1 MAEIDV
7 SNLQAPAG
15 ASKFIHLQRNAAGEV
30 VDMKE
35 VKIEENKA
43 LDLDTRGFDPFRK
56 LTETRLANGSKVN
69 IPLREAMLNQ
79 PDAAEILR
87 TGIRFLAFSKYQN
100 MPRTFEKIVTYA
112 DSNKPQEEYL
122 RDAAIGRLPY
132 APSGTEAPEVTSSF
146 EGGVT
151 IQNNLYRAIVSVLG
165 DWIKFDQIGK
175 IKQTADLL
183 GRALRMTEE
192 FAVYSALT
200 TTGNYTRN
208 STTNDNDV
216 GANTAATTFNGA
228 GLELALA
235 TIGTSK
241 DRKSGVY
248 LGYKADTIVI
258 GPRMEVPVKQLLM
271 SANLNRAGGN
281 TTNEVRGMGEMN
293 MYKGMVNNIIISPWF
308 STGANGYQWALYDST
323 VDWCVFQT
331 VEAPQVLQESSDAAS
346 EAWLTKDKIRFL
358 ARNYFGV
365 GIVDDRAA
373 FYSSSTT
380 APTVS

>member
-7 SNLQAPAG
+7 SNLQAPGG
-15 ASKFIHLQRNAAGEV
+15 AAKFINLQRNAAGEV
-30 VDMKE
+30 VNMTE
-35 VKIEENKA
+35 VKIEENSN
-43 LDLDTRGFDPFRK
+43 LDLGNKGFDPFRK
-56 LTETRLANGSKVN
+56 LTEAKLPNGSKVN
-69 IPLREAMLNQ
+69 LSLREAMLNT

-100 MPRTFEKIVTYA
+100 MPRTFDKIVTYA

-216 GANTAATTFNGA
+216 GANTAATTFNGV

-235 TIGTSK
+235 TIATAK
-241 DRKSGVY
+241 DRKSGAY
-248 LGYKADTIVI
+248 LGFKGDTIVI

-271 SANLNRAGGN
+271 STNLNRAGGN
-281 TTNEVRGMGEMN
+281 TTNEVRGMGDQN
-293 MYKGMVNNIIISPWF
+293 QYKGMVNNIIISPWF
-308 STGANGYQWALYDST
+308 PTGVNAFQWLVFDST
-323 VDWCVFQT
+323 VNWCQFQT
-331 VEAPQVLQESSDAAS
+331 VENAQVLQEDQNMAS

-358 ARNYFGV
+358 ARQYFGV
-365 GIVDDRAA
+365 GIVDDRCS